1 MTTRILH
8 VSDLHF
14 GRHESPEAQQ
24 GLARLVEELAPD
36 LVVASGDLTHRG
48 RRDQHERAAAF
59 LRSLGPPLL
68 AVPGNHD
75 IPYTFPARFTRPWA
89 EFERLWETAEPTYS
103 SERLHVVG
111 VNSVRPWRHQS
122 GGLAGGRLERAAA
135 RLREAP
141 PGALRVAVLHHHLL
155 GAPWRAARKRP
166 VAHRGLV
173 LAELGAAG
181 AELIAGGHIHQAAA
195 AERREFLV
203 AEDEGAA
210 SVIVVAAAPGLGRP
224 RPGRSGEAQ
233 GAQLYEATPE
243 SLRVVTYVWRDG
255 SFAPVAT
262 REFPR
267 GEARVPAQWNDSTP
281 I

>member
-1 MTTRILH
+1 VAARLIH

-14 GRHESPEAQQ
+14 GRHESPEAQR
-24 GLARLVEELAPD
+24 GLAELVAKLEPEL
-36 LVVASGDLTHRG
+36 VIASGDLTHRG

-59 LRSLGPPLL
+59 LGSLGAPLL

-75 IPYTFPARFTRPWA
+75 VPYTFPARFTRPWA
-89 EFERLWETAEPTYS
+89 EFERRWETAEPVFR

-135 RLREAP
+135 RLREAA
-141 PGALRVAVLHHHLL
+141 PGTLRVAVLHHHLL

-166 VAHRGLV
+166 VAGRGRI
-173 LAELGAAG
+173 LAELAAAG
-181 AELIAGGHIHQAAA
+181 AELVVGGHIHQATA

-203 AEDEGAA
+203 VEDGAGA
-210 SVIVVAAAPGLGRP
+210 VVVTTAPGFGRP

-233 GAQLYEATPE
+233 GAQVYEATADL
-243 SLRVVTYVWRDG
+243 LRVVTYVWRG
-255 SFAPVAT
+255 SSFAPVAA

-267 GEARVPAQWNDSTP
+267 GAAR
-281 I
+281 